1 MWNFSECSKT
11 LTTKGTKL
19 HKGNPNQWNHLR
31 VPLKALSFGDFP
43 ASQAG
48 SADADAFGGAL
59 HLGTNGPQIDVPAPP
74 ADIVGVTDI
83 VSELRPLA
91 AHITYLCHDFS
102 R

>member
-1 MWNFSECSKT
+1 MWNCSECSEAQT
-11 LTTKGTKL
+11 D
-19 HKGNPNQWNHLR
+19 
-31 VPLKALSFGDFP
+31 LSFRDFST
-43 ASQAG
+43 AQAG
-48 SADADAFGGAL
+48 SADADTFSGAL
-59 HLGTNGPQIDVPAPP
+59 HLGANGPQIDVPSSP